1 MNTLAESVPEAAPEV
16 QAAAAAAIHPV
27 RPFLWSVR
35 RELWETRSIYVA
47 PLIAAGVF
55 LFGCLVSARRLGPW
69 LHHHMDA
76 SAQSR
81 AAAAYAPPF
90 FGDFVILGTALVVAV
105 FYCLGAL
112 HNERRDRSILFWKS
126 LPVSDLTAVAAK
138 AAIPLV
144 VLPVIS
150 LAIALVTHL
159 IVVGLDTAVLASAG
173 VAHQGAMQL
182 PVLQQLGML
191 IYGVFTLTLWHA
203 PAYAWFLLVSVWARR
218 APFLWAF
225 GLPIA
230 ATIFETVAFG
240 TSVVGSFFWKRLMGG
255 LDQAFSATHHGPGEI
270 TLPQIDLLGFFG
282 NPGLWIGLVVAA
294 AMLAGCVWL
303 RRYRE
308 PV

>member
-1 MNTLAESVPEAAPEV
+1 MNTLVEPVSDAVPDSPVTAVAV
-16 QAAAAAAIHPV
+16 IHPV

-35 RELWETRSIYVA
+35 RELWENRSIYVA

-55 LFGCLVSARRLGPW
+55 LFGCLVSARRLAVW
-69 LHHHMDA
+69 LRHIDA
-76 SAQSR
+76 SDQSR
-81 AAAAYAPPF
+81 AAATYAAPF
-90 FGDFVILGTALVVAV
+90 FGDMVILLTALVVAV

-126 LPVSDLTAVAAK
+126 LPVSDLTTVAAK
-138 AAIPLV
+138 ASIPLV

-159 IVVGLDTAVLASAG
+159 IVVGLNTAVLASVGLAP
-173 VAHQGAMQL
+173 QGPTQL
-182 PVLQQLGML
+182 PVLDQIGML

-230 ATIFETVAFG
+230 ATIFEMVAFG
-240 TSVVGSFFWKRLMGG
+240 TSVIGSFFWKRLAPGINE
-255 LDQAFSATHHGPGEI
+255 AFSATHSGPGGVI
-270 TLPQIDLLGFFG
+270 LPQIDLIGFFG

-294 AMLAGCVWL
+294 ALLAGCVWL

>member
-1 MNTLAESVPEAAPEV
+1 MTLAEPVPDAVPETQAAP
-16 QAAAAAAIHPV
+16 AALARPV

-35 RELWETRSIYVA
+35 RELWENRSIYVA

-55 LFGCLVSARRLGPW
+55 LFGCLVSARRVGPW
-69 LHHHMDA
+69 LRHMES
-76 SAQSR
+76 SAQAR

-90 FGDFVILGTALVVAV
+90 FGDLVILGTALVVAV

-138 AAIPLV
+138 AAIPLA
-144 VLPVIS
+144 VLPVVS
-150 LAIALVTHL
+150 LVIALITHL
-159 IVVGLDTAVLASAG
+159 IVFGIDTAVLSTAG
-173 VAHQGAMQL
+173 LTPQAAMQL
-182 PVLQQLGML
+182 PVLDQLGML

-203 PAYAWFLLVSVWARR
+203 PAYAWFLLVGVWARR

-230 ATIFETVAFG
+230 ATIFENVAFG
-240 TSVVGSFFWKRLMGG
+240 TSVVGRFFWQRLTGG
-255 LDQAFSATHHGPGEI
+255 LDQAFNTTHGGPGTI
-270 TLPQIDLLGFFG
+270 TMPQIDLIGFFG

-294 AMLAGCVWL
+294 ALLAGCVWL
-303 RRYRE
+303 RRYRD